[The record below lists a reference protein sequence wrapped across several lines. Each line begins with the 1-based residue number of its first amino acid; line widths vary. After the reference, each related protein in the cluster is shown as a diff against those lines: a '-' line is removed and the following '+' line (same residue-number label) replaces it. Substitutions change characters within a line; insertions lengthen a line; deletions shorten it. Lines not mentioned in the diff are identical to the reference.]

1 MNENH
6 QPDWDAA
13 KNEIERRK
21 LLQIGLGAL
30 IAAPFTSG
38 LRPSLVRKAP
48 VVIRELTPE
57 QATEYYKSYTTNG
70 YEPSISI
77 LLSMFLYC
85 GEINSISPGKYNERF
100 NLDRAFFSGARVH
113 RIMQAAITGEADER
127 VKQKLQENLNRVG
140 TGMRAFTP
148 FWCGYSGWLKGRII
162 GCFHTGCLGAE
173 PRDLLISRK
182 LDMDELLKLPL
193 RDPYTEER

>member
-6 QPDWDAA
+6 QPDRDAA
-13 KNEIERRK
+13 ENGIERRK

-30 IAAPFTSG
+30 VTAPFLSG
-38 LRPSLVRKAP
+38 LRPSVVRKAP

-57 QATEYYKSYTTNG
+57 QATEYYQTYTTNG
-70 YEPSISI
+70 YEPPISI
-77 LLSMFLYC
+77 LLSVFLYR
-85 GEINSISPGKYNERF
+85 GEINIISEAIDHQRF

-113 RIMQAAITGEADER
+113 RIIQAVITGEADER
-127 VKQKLQENLNRVG
+127 VKQKLQENLNKVG

-162 GCFHTGCLGAE
+162 GCFHTGRLGAE

-182 LDMDELLKLPL
+182 LDLDELLKLPL
-193 RDPYTEER
+193 RDPHTKER